1 MGKPA
6 TEKNT
11 KKSAESPDPP
21 VISREAI
28 WRWYL
33 FAMPLAIAIILL
45 GRVWMQWTS
54 VVGYDQIGNE
64 RVLCNAGNYLL
75 HPGAAPWGWPAAAP
89 ACLTD
94 HGLGLAL
101 LTVPW
106 RLCGFAPV
114 PVIWCTT
121 AVILALNGTLLGWLL
136 RRWGLSWLAAMA
148 AAVLAVGLPVL
159 VQRLTHANNL
169 EMCWV
174 LAWTLAADAFF
185 VAPGMLTAAGLLLAG
200 CGLAVMPGTV
210 LQFCAFTFPIL
221 AGLVVVLRRPSGRS
235 FAHALLLQIP
245 GILLAIWVYHP
256 FLTHSYPPNVVIPN
270 PVEDLARPLADVAW
284 SLKGGQLGDSIA
296 TPGPVP
302 AIGVIG
308 LILAIAYRHHRALAI
323 AALAVVVV
331 NLICAVSV
339 GSFTLVNAL
348 HHLPLFG
355 GLRSPSRF
363 LIPACFAALIGVA
376 LLIDLVQSR
385 GKFGF
390 AVALAALAWGGQI
403 AVDGG
408 PAAPL
413 LLLPTYHLPI
423 DAVAQAR
430 PGPVLCMPAEVLDD
444 EVARVT
450 GRVTASSEMGIPTEW
465 MQLLRGANDAHDLAT
480 IRKILTALHRLG
492 LVGVLIAP
500 GLAPD
505 FPEILTEMG
514 GTPQPCGTELTWY
527 ALPPVPP
534 GDGRSQV
541 TETRDAEGRWHVAID
556 GDLGAPPVEGR
567 IVSAS
572 RTYRLVP
579 FLPGTYPFADVFPA
593 GDPCPVVHLDRPLP
607 VVVVDPSKP

>member
-221 AGLVVVLRRPSGRS
+221 AGL
-235 FAHALLLQIP
+235 
-245 GILLAIWVYHP
+245 
-256 FLTHSYPPNVVIPN
+256 
-270 PVEDLARPLADVAW
+270 
-284 SLKGGQLGDSIA
+284 
-296 TPGPVP
+296 
-302 AIGVIG
+302 
-308 LILAIAYRHHRALAI
+308 
-323 AALAVVVV
+323 VVV